1 MIAAAARSGAE
12 ALLVAVP
19 LAALLWRSGEVQV
32 SAALAAMVVL
42 VLVVMAAGRL
52 LLRAAAAQDM
62 PAPAAWVLGA
72 FGTAI
77 AVYLLVAWFHLL
89 AATAFA
95 LWTTL
100 VFGASIVAARRPQPA
115 GRADPKQLVAL
126 ALCGAVTLL
135 WCRDVAQAPHGLA
148 REGVFL
154 AWVDYFIH
162 GSLIS
167 SFGDAHAVGRH
178 SMELVDF
185 PARAYHYASYMLPA
199 VLAAPLDVPG
209 LPLATSVWLPL
220 GFFTMCAGAYVLG
233 AALAGVAGGIAA
245 VAAIALVP
253 DASNYW
259 LRNGSFSF
267 HWYVLASPGSS
278 YGIGLS
284 LLGFA
289 LLRRWMDTRNARTLL
304 ASAGLAAG
312 TALFRVHIFLVG
324 FPAWLAGAALATR
337 FVQRRKLACFGA
349 VALAF
354 PLLVASYYE
363 LAGSAPVL
371 EYFLKVAHGSNE
383 PTAYTD
389 LYQTV
394 LDAYGAGA
402 AVPAGVLLVLAAS
415 LGAFLLYP
423 LLMLLASRSP
433 ALRAL
438 DAVPLALLASY
449 VLLIL
454 TAPIPPF
461 GSAHELPYSS
471 FMLPYAALAVWTA
484 ATLVDSL
491 AARSARWATRLWPAL
506 LLLAILAL
514 PLVWTQTHAL
524 ATPKMSWGPAFA
536 SRKVAPG
543 LPEAAAFLRQHA
555 RAGQVFAVQG
565 LGLGEVVVDA
575 AVQLGA
581 MTGMPAYLARPALHF
596 TGGERERT
604 ALERSAALT
613 RLAQEEDPVAALER
627 LRSLGIA
634 WYVLPDGKA
643 PRWDPER
650 RRAVFA
656 SGSFAIYSAAD
667 RGQPGG

>member
-1 MIAAAARSGAE
+1 LIAAAARSGAE

-32 SAALAAMVVL
+32 PSALAAMAVL
-42 VLVVMAAGRL
+42 VLVVMPAGRL

-62 PAPAAWVLGA
+62 PAPAAWVMGI

-77 AVYLLVAWFHLL
+77 AVYTLVAWFHLL

-95 LWTTL
+95 LWAML
-100 VFGASIVAARRPQPA
+100 VIGVSIVVRLRAAPA
-115 GRADPKQLVAL
+115 AGPDAKQLVGL
-126 ALCGAVTLL
+126 ALCGAVTML
-135 WCRDVAQAPHGLA
+135 WCREIAASPQGLA
-148 REGVFL
+148 REGLFL

-162 GSLIS
+162 GGAIS
-167 SFGDAHAVGRH
+167 SFGDPRAAGRPA
-178 SMELVDF
+178 MELADF

-199 VLAAPLDVPG
+199 ALAAPLDLPG

-233 AALAGVAGGIAA
+233 ATLAGAAGGIAA

-267 HWYVLASPGSS
+267 HWYLLASPGGS

-289 LLRRWMDTRNARTLL
+289 LLRRWVEIGNARSLL
-304 ASAGLAAG
+304 ASAGLAVG
-312 TALFRVHIFLVG
+312 TALFRVHIFLAG

-349 VALAF
+349 AALAF
-354 PLLVASYYE
+354 PLFVAMYYE

-371 EYFLKVAHGSNE
+371 EYFLKVAHGWNE

-389 LYQTV
+389 LYQTI

-402 AVPAGVLLVLAAS
+402 AVPAGVLLVLFAS

-423 LLMLLASRSP
+423 LLMLLAPRSP
-433 ALRAL
+433 SLQAV
-438 DAVPLALLASY
+438 DAVPLALIASY
-449 VLLIL
+449 VLLML

-461 GSAHELPYSS
+461 GAPHELPYSS

-484 ATLVDSL
+484 AALVDSL
-491 AARSARWATRLWPAL
+491 SARSGRWAARLWPAAV
-506 LLLAILAL
+506 LLAVLAL
-514 PLVWTQTHAL
+514 PLMWAQMHAL
-524 ATPKMSWGPAFA
+524 AAPKMLWGARFV
-536 SRKVAPG
+536 SQQVAPG
-543 LPEAAAFLRQHA
+543 LPQTAAFLRQHS
-555 RAGQVFAVQG
+555 RPGQIFAVDG
-565 LGLGEVVVDA
+565 LSMAEGVVDV

-581 MTGMPAYLARPALHF
+581 MSGMPAYLARPAIHF
-596 TGGERERT
+596 TGGEREKT
-604 ALERSAALT
+604 ALERSAALK
-613 RLAQEEDPVAALER
+613 RLAQEESPVAALER
-627 LRSLGIA
+627 LRTLGIA
-634 WYVLPDGKA
+634 WYVMRDGKA

-656 SGSFAIYSAAD
+656 SGSLAVYSAAD
-667 RGQPGG
+667 PGQPGR